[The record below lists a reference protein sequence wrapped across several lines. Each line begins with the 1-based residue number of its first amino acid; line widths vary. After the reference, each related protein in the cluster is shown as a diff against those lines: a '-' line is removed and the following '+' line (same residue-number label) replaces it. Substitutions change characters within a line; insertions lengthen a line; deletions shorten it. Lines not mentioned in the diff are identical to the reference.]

1 MPVISQ
7 FYGIII
13 RMYFKDTEQHYLAH
27 IHIQYNEF
35 DAVYSIE
42 DNKILEGMLPIKQQK
57 LVTAWIEIHKE
68 ELKALW
74 KVCQN
79 DGEIF
84 KIAPLQAL
92 DDFFIK
98 ITYVNGEEK
107 LYDMKKN
114 LQEEFYKNLK
124 NIAYFKLVKSVGVT
138 VEWTNGEDIDPNELY
153 ENSKLIK

>member
-84 KIAPLQAL
+84 KIAPLHN
-92 DDFFIK
+92 FFLK

-124 NIAYFKLVKSVGVT
+124 NIAYFKLVKSVGAT